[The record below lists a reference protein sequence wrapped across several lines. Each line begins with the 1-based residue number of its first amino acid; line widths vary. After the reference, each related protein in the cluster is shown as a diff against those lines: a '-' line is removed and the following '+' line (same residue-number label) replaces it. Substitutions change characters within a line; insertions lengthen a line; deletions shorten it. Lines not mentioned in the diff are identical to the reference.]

1 MNKYWYMMV
10 LMGIICIPC
19 IPASLSQ
26 AQSLQNSQLE
36 SQPDST
42 VVQLTLPDVVT
53 LLLQNSRQLKNAALD
68 RIVQK
73 QQLRQAESVFSPQ
86 FQPLLGVG
94 VSQALSGSVTG
105 SAPLSS
111 TTVEG
116 STSGTSD
123 EISPG
128 TNLTRGAQVVGEVR
142 SPLGTRLTVTINPFE
157 SQRLGVSVTQPLLR
171 GAGRRVNEAPV
182 NQARLTETRNQLELR
197 KTLIEQITQA
207 GVTYRALA
215 KAQEA
220 LRIQQVSLASQ
231 QKQLEFVQVLV
242 DVGRRA
248 RSELVDVRANIA
260 ATESQVLVA
269 QNALEQ
275 ARSDLLNLLDLDNN
289 LNIAVPQTLI
299 AEFQTGNIPAEAYQN
314 LQTATLL
321 PKAYSNRPEYLQTQL
336 DIKIAELAEVV
347 TRDNQ
352 RWGLDLQ
359 GTAGVGD
366 TSQVAAG
373 ITLTR
378 KFGDQELET
387 NRTQSNVDLQ
397 KRQNDLA
404 RITKDIELEVS
415 DRLRDIN
422 SSLEQITSARQATEL
437 TQRRLEIATERFRRG
452 RDGDLFQV
460 ISLQNDVV
468 TAQNEEVN
476 AKIGFLDAVA
486 RLDQAT
492 GVTLET
498 WQSQVEASG
507 LLDVP

>member
-1 MNKYWYMMV
+1 MNKYWCTMV
-10 LMGIICIPC
+10 VIGVIY
-19 IPASLSQ
+19 IPASFVQ

-36 SQPDST
+36 SQLNPA
-42 VVQLTLPDVVT
+42 VVQLTLPDIVT

-68 RIVQK
+68 RIFQR
-73 QQLRQAESVFSPQ
+73 QQLRQAESTFSPQ
-86 FQPLLGVG
+86 FQPLLGIG
-94 VSQALSGSVTG
+94 VSQTLSSSNTG
-105 SAPLSS
+105 SALLNS
-111 TTVEG
+111 TTIEG
-116 STSGTSD
+116 ATSGTSD
-123 EISPG
+123 ELLPG
-128 TNLTRGAQVVGEVR
+128 TTLTRGAQVVGEVR
-142 SPLGTRLTVTINPFE
+142 SPLGTRLTVTVNPFE
-157 SQRLGVSVTQPLLR
+157 SQHLGVSITQPLLR
-171 GAGRRVNEAPV
+171 GAGRQINEAPV

-220 LRIQQVSLASQ
+220 LRIQQMSLTSQ

-242 DVGRRA
+242 DAGRRA

-260 ATESQVLVA
+260 ATESQVLGA

-275 ARSDLLNLLDLDNN
+275 ARSDLLNLLDLGNN
-289 LNIAVPQTLI
+289 LNIAVSQTLI
-299 AEFQTGNIPAEAYQN
+299 AEFQTGNIPAGTYQN
-314 LQTATLL
+314 LQTAALL
-321 PKAYSNRPEYLQTQL
+321 SEAYSNRPEYLQAQL

-359 GTAGVGD
+359 GTAGMGD
-366 TSQVAAG
+366 TSQVAAE

-387 NRTQSNVDLQ
+387 NRTQSNVDFQ
-397 KRQNDLA
+397 KRQNDLV
-404 RITKDIELEVS
+404 RITKDIELEVG

-422 SSLEQITSARQATEL
+422 SSLEQITSARRATEL
-437 TQRRLEIATERFRRG
+437 TQRRLEIATERFQRG

-507 LLDVP
+507 LLDVPQ

>member
-1 MNKYWYMMV
+1 MMV
-10 LMGIICIPC
+10 LMGVISIPSSFAQAQALQ
-19 IPASLSQ
+19 PSQPESSSLSQ
-26 AQSLQNSQLE
+26 L
-36 SQPDST
+36 DSS
-42 VVQLTLPDVVT
+42 VVQLTLSDIVT

-68 RIVQK
+68 RIVQR
-73 QQLRQAESVFSPQ
+73 QQLRQAESTFSPQ
-86 FQPLLGVG
+86 VQPLLGIG
-94 VSQALSGSVTG
+94 VSQTLSNSVTG

-111 TTVEG
+111 TTVG
-116 STSGTSD
+116 GATAGTSD
-123 EISPG
+123 EVSPG
-128 TNLTRGAQVVGEVR
+128 TIIARGAQVTGEMR
-142 SPLGTRLTVTINPFE
+142 SPLGTRLTVTVNPFE
-157 SQRLGVSVTQPLLR
+157 SQRLGVTVTQPLLR

-197 KTLIEQITQA
+197 QTLTEQITQA

-242 DVGRRA
+242 NAGRRA
-248 RSELVDVRANIA
+248 RSELVDVRASIA
-260 ATESQVLVA
+260 ATESQLVVV

-275 ARSDLLNLLDLDNN
+275 AKSDLLNLLDLDNN

-299 AEFQTGNIPAEAYQN
+299 AEFQTGNIPAESYQDI
-314 LQTATLL
+314 QAAALL
-321 PKAYSNRPEYLQTQL
+321 PKAYSNRPEYLQAQL
-336 DIKIAELAEVV
+336 DIKIAELAGVV

-366 TSQVAAG
+366 TSQMAAG

-378 KFGDQELET
+378 RFGDQELET
-387 NRTQSNVDLQ
+387 NRRQSDVDLQ

-404 RITKDIELEVS
+404 RITKDIELEVG

-422 SSLEQITSARQATEL
+422 SALEQIASAKRSTEL
-437 TQRRLEIATERFRRG
+437 AQRRLEIATERFRRG

-476 AKIGFLDAVA
+476 AKISFLDAAA

-492 GVTLET
+492 GATLET

-507 LLDVP
+507 LLAVP